1 MAEMMG
7 QVVPAA
13 GAHFLT
19 ASVAPVG
26 ACARATS
33 APEVLRRLLLPRS
46 RLASQPQAGAAA
58 ALGRQLGALAILQ
71 ASRTLERVC
80 SSLNGYNMQTGG
92 VYNCGDDS
100 IQSTRV
106 IACF

>member
-1 MAEMMG
+1 MMG

-58 ALGRQLGALAILQ
+58 ASGRQLGALAVLQ
-71 ASRTLERVC
+71 ASRILERVC
-80 SSLNGYNMQTGG
+80 SSLNGYNMQTGA
-92 VYNCGDDS
+92 VYNCDDDS